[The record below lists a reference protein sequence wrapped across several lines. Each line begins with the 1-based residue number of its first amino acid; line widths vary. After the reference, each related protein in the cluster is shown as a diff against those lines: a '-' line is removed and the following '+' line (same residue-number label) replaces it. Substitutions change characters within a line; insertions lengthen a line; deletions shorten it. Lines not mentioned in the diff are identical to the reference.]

1 MNERI
6 GKFIIGV
13 VGVALICGIVI
24 AIVSAIGIFSGAV
37 MLQFGFEYDS
47 IWSIVKFF
55 IVATIISFPISIIA
69 EKIPQVLYQY
79 FGKLTLLQARML
91 YIILDTMATAIGLV
105 IVDEFMDSIKAPLF
119 GIFAASAI
127 LAILS
132 VSTIEK
138 KENLRG

>member
-105 IVDEFMDSIKAPLF
+105 IVDEFMYSIKAPLF